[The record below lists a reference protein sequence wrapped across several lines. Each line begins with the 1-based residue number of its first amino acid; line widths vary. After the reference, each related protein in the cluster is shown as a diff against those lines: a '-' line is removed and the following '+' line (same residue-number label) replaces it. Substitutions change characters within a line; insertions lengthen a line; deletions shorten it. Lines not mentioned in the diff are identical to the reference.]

1 MQNTTIEK
9 CETCFKPAGL
19 CYCNLTPELST
30 QLKLVVL
37 QHPQEPKE
45 LLSSAPLIAAVLKG
59 VQIKIGLS
67 WPNFKKVVG
76 EAETP
81 ADWGV
86 VYLGSGIKF
95 PEGKKIFDL
104 PTLNFV
110 DKKGQLRSPAEQIQM
125 KKQLKG
131 LIFLDGTW
139 AQAKTLWWRNPWLLK
154 LHRVV
159 LKPSSPSEYGKM
171 RKEPKKECLS
181 TLESVALCLDFYN
194 EDKAA
199 KALKN
204 LFLDFLGK
212 IKSQNSRQ

>member
-9 CETCFKPAGL
+9 CEKCFKPSGI
-19 CYCNLTPELST
+19 CYCNLSPELST
-30 QLKLVVL
+30 QLKVVVL

-45 LLSSAPLIAAVLKG
+45 ILSSVPLIAAVLKG

-76 EAETP
+76 DSETP

-95 PEGKKIFDL
+95 PEGKKTFDL

-110 DKKGQLRSPAEQIQM
+110 DKKGQLRSSSEQAQL

-159 LKPSSPSEYGKM
+159 LKPSTLSEYGKM

-181 TLESVALCLDFYN
+181 TIESVALCLEFYS

-199 KALKN
+199 KSLKN
-204 LFLDFLGK
+204 IFSDFLGK
-212 IKSQNSRQ
+212 IKSQS